1 MSSSDNEEEVQFTFT
16 EQQLVILHEE
26 KDSYRDTNKKL
37 RQKKVNEI
45 YKRMKTTENEDR
57 EFNSKKD
64 VVQAVSWGILGEY
77 TPLHRPFS
85 FYLKAILAWLQRYAR
100 RKTEEKG
107 FLEPWTLRR
116 VVGIECEQEVLRIR
130 DRKFAEA
137 QRSDSAKKTADESG
151 TDGDDEDESGG
162 KNKKGK
168 DNRKRDKAFNYYQA
182 ALTEVV
188 ENLTEEETDE
198 MQELAKTWN
207 ENGPPLD
214 TRRK

>member
-1 MSSSDNEEEVQFTFT
+1 M
-16 EQQLVILHEE
+16 
-26 KDSYRDTNKKL
+26 
-37 RQKKVNEI
+37 
-45 YKRMKTTENEDR
+45 
-57 EFNSKKD
+57 
-64 VVQAVSWGILGEY
+64 
-77 TPLHRPFS
+77 
-85 FYLKAILAWLQRYAR
+85 KAILAWLQRYAR

-116 VVGIECEQEVLRIR
+116 VVGIECEQDVLHIR

-137 QRSDSAKKTADESG
+137 QRAASTKKTNNEDG
-151 TDGDDEDESGG
+151 TDGDDEEDSAR
-162 KNKKGK
+162 KHKKGK
-168 DNRKRDKAFNYYQA
+168 DNRQRDKAFNYYQA

-188 ENLTEEETDE
+188 ENLTEEEMDQ